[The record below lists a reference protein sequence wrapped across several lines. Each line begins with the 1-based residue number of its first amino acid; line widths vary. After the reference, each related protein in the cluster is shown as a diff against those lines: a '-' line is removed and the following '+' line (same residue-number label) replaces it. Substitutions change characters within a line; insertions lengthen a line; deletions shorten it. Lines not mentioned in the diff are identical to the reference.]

1 MTYKGYTIKLDL
13 KNKKVRFFNDSDDC
27 VFNLFNQNVKL
38 THIENSTIAH
48 IENLARK
55 AINDRIN
62 YLQKNN

>member
-38 THIENSTIAH
+38 THIEN
-48 IENLARK
+48 LARK
-55 AINDRIN
+55 VIDKRIN